1 MSGVRKAI
9 LVLLLACT
17 VSACQSPGLRVAVEK
32 DALAGM
38 LKQRVE
44 EAYAVPFR
52 SGRVA
57 DWVQVFAA
65 DALAYHDGPPPF
77 KGRDAITAFGS
88 LVHRNFEIREFDVT
102 VEEVRSNGDW
112 ALTAGH
118 YSAHFI
124 PRSPD
129 AYAGATGP
137 RQGKFMFVWER
148 QAGQWLI
155 IADMGN
161 STDPVPPKP

>member
-32 DALAGM
+32 DSLAAM

-65 DALAYHDGPPPF
+65 DALAYHNGPPPF
-77 KGRDAITAFGS
+77 KGRDAIMAFG
-88 LVHRNFEIREFDVT
+88 T
-102 VEEVRSNGDW
+102 
-112 ALTAGH
+112 
-118 YSAHFI
+118 
-124 PRSPD
+124 P
-129 AYAGATGP
+129 
-137 RQGKFMFVWER
+137 
-148 QAGQWLI
+148 
-155 IADMGN
+155 
-161 STDPVPPKP
+161 